1 MMAEREQ
8 HLIPGAR
15 DPLAAARGAPA
26 RDDVDVLADTLA
38 EGAERQAVDVVAE
51 RVLDPAADERDAQ
64 DDVGG
69 EQRARDRHPPERLV
83 QLERRQQ
90 DVDPCDLLDGDAVRD
105 GQRRVE
111 HALRARQH
119 VVYGHGRVE
128 RLRLVDVPFERAV
141 VVQRLQVGGE
151 VC

>member
-15 DPLAAARGAPA
+15 DPLVAARGAPA
-26 RDDVDVLADTLA
+26 RDDIDVLADTLA
-38 EGAERQAVDVVAE
+38 EGAERQVVDVVAE

-83 QLERRQQ
+83 QLERQQQ
-90 DVDPCDLLDGDAVRD
+90 DVDLGDLPDGDAVCD
-105 GQRRVE
+105 GRRRVE

-119 VVYGHGRVE
+119 VFHGHERVE
-128 RLRLVDVPFERAV
+128 RLRLVDAPFERTV
-141 VVQRLQVGGE
+141 VVQRL
-151 VC
+151 